1 MKMIFKETP
10 KQTRNK
16 AKLVVTPY
24 GKIRMYSQKIGK
36 KTIWHTEEV
45 TPCISGVKKVN
56 GKIVRR

>member
-1 MKMIFKETP
+1 MKFEKP
-10 KQTRNK
+10 HHQTRNK

-45 TPCISGVKKVN
+45 APCISGVKKVN
-56 GKIVRR
+56 RKIVRR